1 MSRVIVWLENR
12 EKTIDGRMLL
22 TVFETEKSF
31 KSKSLEKK
39 KNIELF
45 GSDVKNE
52 RIYKFK
58 SIAHLVGV

>member
-39 KNIELF
+39 KEYRTI
-45 GSDVKNE
+45 
-52 RIYKFK
+52 RIWREKWTY
-58 SIAHLVGV
+58 L